1 MFATTERFLTTTVRR
16 RRAERSQPPAP
27 PPDGAKKG
35 LHPVSDECG
44 VMHAIEVAGYGDASQ
59 LRYVERDEP
68 VPGPGQVAIRVALT
82 GVNFADIMARRGA
95 YHAGS
100 PPPFVP
106 GLDCVGTISALGDG
120 VADLAVGQRVAAFV
134 DAGSY
139 AQTVLAR
146 DVLTYPLHDRISD
159 EAGASLLLLVTAYH
173 TLTFAGKI
181 TAGESVLIHAAAG
194 GVGSTAV
201 QIAKHLGAKPII
213 ATAGTAEK
221 LGIARRAGAD
231 VAIDYTK
238 EDIKAAVL
246 GATQNRG
253 ADVILDSVAGDVFA
267 ASVEAFAPFGRY
279 VIYGMSSGKP
289 GEAKTPTF
297 HTQNRSLVGFS
308 AGHYR
313 NLRPAV
319 LREGTMAV
327 LELVAAGVVKPI
339 IGARFPLRD
348 AAQAQTLVES
358 RASHGKVLLDPTV

>member
-1 MFATTERFLTTTVRR
+1 
-16 RRAERSQPPAP
+16 
-27 PPDGAKKG
+27 
-35 LHPVSDECG
+35 
-44 VMHAIEVAGYGDASQ
+44 MHAIEVAGYGDVSQ
-59 LRYVERDEP
+59 LRYVQRDEP
-68 VPGPGQVAIRVALT
+68 VPGPGAVAISVALT
-82 GVNFADIMARRGA
+82 GVNFADIMARKGA

-106 GLDCVGTISALGDG
+106 GLDCMGTVSALGDG
-120 VADLAVGQRVAAFV
+120 VTSLHVGQRVAAFV

-146 DVLTYPLHDRISD
+146 EVLTYPLHDRISD
-159 EAGASLLLLVTAYH
+159 EAAASLLLLVTAYH

-181 TAGESVLIHAAAG
+181 QAGESVLIHAAAG

-201 QIAKHLGAKPII
+201 QIAKHLGAHPII
-213 ATAGTAEK
+213 ATAGSAEK
-221 LGIARRAGAD
+221 LAIARSAGAD
-231 VAIDYTK
+231 VTIDYTK
-238 EDIKAAVL
+238 DDVKAAVL
-246 GATQNRG
+246 GATGNRG

-267 ASVEAFAPFGRY
+267 TSVEAFAPFGRY

-289 GEAKTPTF
+289 GEAKTPIF

-327 LELVAAGVVKPI
+327 LELVASGAIAPI
-339 IGARFPLRD
+339 IGARFALRD

-358 RASHGKVLLDPTV
+358 RASYGKVLLDPAA

>member
-1 MFATTERFLTTTVRR
+1 M
-16 RRAERSQPPAP
+16 
-27 PPDGAKKG
+27 
-35 LHPVSDECG
+35 
-44 VMHAIEVAGYGDASQ
+44 MHAIEVAGYGDASQ

-120 VADLAVGQRVAAFV
+120 VADLKVGQRVAAFV

-181 TAGESVLIHAAAG
+181 KAGESVLVHAAAG

-213 ATAGTAEK
+213 ATAGSSAK
-221 LGIARRAGAD
+221 LSIARGAGAD
-231 VAIDYTK
+231 VTIDYTK
-238 EDIKAAVL
+238 EDITAAVL
-246 GATQNRG
+246 RATENRG

-289 GEAKTPTF
+289 GEAKTPIF

-327 LELVAAGVVKPI
+327 LELVAAGVVTPI

-358 RASHGKVLLDPTV
+358 RASHGKVLLDPTA

>member
-1 MFATTERFLTTTVRR
+1 
-16 RRAERSQPPAP
+16 
-27 PPDGAKKG
+27 
-35 LHPVSDECG
+35 
-44 VMHAIEVAGYGDASQ
+44 MHAIEVAGYGDVSQ

-106 GLDCVGTISALGDG
+106 GLDCMGTISALGAG
-120 VADLAVGQRVAAFV
+120 VTNLQVGQRVAAFV

-146 DVLTYPLHDRISD
+146 EVLTYPLHDRISD
-159 EAGASLLLLVTAYH
+159 EAAASLLLLVTAYH

-181 TAGESVLIHAAAG
+181 QRGESVLIHAAAG

-213 ATAGTAEK
+213 ATAGSAEK
-221 LGIARRAGAD
+221 CAIARGAGAD
-231 VAIDYTK
+231 VTIDYTT
-238 EDIKAAVL
+238 DDLKAAVL
-246 GATQNRG
+246 GATENRG

-267 ASVEAFAPFGRY
+267 ASLEAFAPFGRY
-279 VIYGMSSGKP
+279 VIYGMASGKP
-289 GEAKTPTF
+289 GEAKTPIF

-313 NLRPAV
+313 NLRPEV
-319 LREGTMAV
+319 LRAGTMAV
-327 LELVAAGVVKPI
+327 LELVAEGAVTPL
-339 IGARFPLRD
+339 IGARFPLSD
-348 AAQAQTLVES
+348 AAAAHTLVET
-358 RASHGKVLLDPTV
+358 RASHGKVLLDPTA